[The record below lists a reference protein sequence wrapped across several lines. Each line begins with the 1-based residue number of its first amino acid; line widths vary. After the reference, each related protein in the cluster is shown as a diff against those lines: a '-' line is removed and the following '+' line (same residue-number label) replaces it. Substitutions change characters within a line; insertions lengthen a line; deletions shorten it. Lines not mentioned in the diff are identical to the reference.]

1 MLVLTLSHAA
11 RPPIMENGVPL
22 LAVILLTLDGD
33 EMSMAQMLERSQT
46 IKRGTG
52 RKQAQ

>member
-1 MLVLTLSHAA
+1 MLVLTLSHDAQPA
-11 RPPIMENGVPL
+11 MMENGVPL
-22 LAVILLTLDGD
+22 WAVMVLTLDGD
-33 EMSMAQMLERSQT
+33 EMRMAQMLERSQT